1 MENQTDSSDFILL
14 GLSSDPQVQIWLFL
28 IFSIIFLI
36 TMSGNITIILIIRMD
51 PSLSA
56 PMYYFLSHL
65 SFVDI
70 CYSTNIVPKMLMNF
84 LLKQK
89 TISFTFCILQMFCT
103 LLLGVTEIFLLSA
116 MAYDRYSAVCHPLH
130 YIMIMN
136 KAICSYLV
144 LGAWLMGLLSA
155 IINTMPI
162 FSLHFCGLH
171 EINHFSCE
179 LPPLLKA
186 SCSDTFLNNVILL
199 SFAVICGLG
208 SFLPTLVSYVHIVS
222 TIMKIHSAEGRT
234 KAFSTCSSH
243 LIVVGLQ
250 YLTGMS
256 QYIKPSNISS
266 STLDEPISI
275 QYNILTPMLNPIIY
289 SLKNKEVK
297 RALEGKFKKK
307 SILDLTH

>member
-1 MENQTDSSDFILL
+1 MENQTDFILL
-14 GLSSDPQVQIWLFL
+14 GFSGDPQLQNWLFL

-36 TMSGNITIILIIRMD
+36 TVSGNIIIILIIRID
-51 PSLSA
+51 PSLSV

-65 SFVDI
+65 SFVDM

-84 LLKQK
+84 LTKQQ

-116 MAYDRYSAVCHPLH
+116 MAYDRYAAVCHPLH

-136 KAICSYLV
+136 KAICTYLV
-144 LGAWLMGLLSA
+144 LGAWLIGLLSA
-155 IINTMPI
+155 TINTVPI
-162 FSLHFCGLH
+162 FKLHFCGLR

-186 SCSDTFLNNVILL
+186 SCSDTLLSNVILL
-199 SFAVICGLG
+199 SFAVMCGLG
-208 SFLPTLVSYVHIVS
+208 SFSPTLVSYIHIIS
-222 TIMKIHSAEGRT
+222 TIMKIHSTEGRS

-250 YLTGMS
+250 YMTGMS
-256 QYIKPSNISS
+256 QYMKPSNVSSIIMDEIISV
-266 STLDEPISI
+266 

-297 RALEGKFKKK
+297 TALKGMFKQKMN
-307 SILDLTH
+307 T